1 MTQTNPKDLLIAIL
15 KDKIVVYEDDE
26 ITPITG
32 VVAGTW
38 YDERIIG
45 DHAWMVSVGP
55 SLDSTS
61 LPAEIG
67 AVNWKAINV
76 LLLNIWIPIL
86 ENPSYTPERLRFS
99 VKEEI
104 KRLLKI
110 ELVNTVSDIRYT
122 FLSGWRDIDDRDNQM
137 LRIEATVQVEW
148 YET

>member
-45 DHAWMVSVGP
+45 DHKWQVSVGP